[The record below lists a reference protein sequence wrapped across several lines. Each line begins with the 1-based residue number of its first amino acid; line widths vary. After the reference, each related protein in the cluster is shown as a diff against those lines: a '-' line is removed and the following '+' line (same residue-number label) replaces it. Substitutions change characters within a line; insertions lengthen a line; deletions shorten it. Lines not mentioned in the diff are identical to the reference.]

1 MRTLSRAFHT
11 ETSVKRAWRQKLL
24 NPEARAR
31 TPGDRSM
38 LLAWPIE
45 NAATYSSSSRSVLPE
60 PCRDCWKSFGPPHR
74 YEQAA

>member
-1 MRTLSRAFHT
+1 
-11 ETSVKRAWRQKLL
+11 
-24 NPEARAR
+24 
-31 TPGDRSM
+31 M